1 MVWMMSKFYDWQF
14 GKVIG
19 RSGRSTKF
27 NITGGLRKGCVLIPR
42 LFSTVLHFAMR
53 KWRLKIGDLGFDFFC
68 RMGCRISSIYALRMS
83 FFFLARSAMEVG
95 KLLDSLVDELPEV
108 KLVLHALI

>member
-1 MVWMMSKFYDWQF
+1 MMSKFYDWQF
-14 GKVIG
+14 GKAIG
-19 RSGRSTKF
+19 TSGRSTKF

-53 KWRLKIGDLGFDFFC
+53 KWRLKIGDLGFH
-68 RMGCRISSIYALRMS
+68 
-83 FFFLARSAMEVG
+83 FFLSNGMPHLIDLRFADVILFFATSAMEVG